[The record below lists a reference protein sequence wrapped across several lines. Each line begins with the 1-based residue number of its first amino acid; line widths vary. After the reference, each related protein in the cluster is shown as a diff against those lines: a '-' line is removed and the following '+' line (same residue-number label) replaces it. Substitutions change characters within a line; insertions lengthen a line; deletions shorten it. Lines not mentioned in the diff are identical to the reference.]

1 MKTVL
6 RKLVGNGSALNG
18 TPTKTRS
25 LELRF
30 GGGLREQDLISL
42 LEAVSSAHRR
52 HWLAFDVE
60 GTPSGVRHSVH
71 APTAFL
77 EQFTSRMRAHAPS
90 VQLSSV
96 EAVGF
101 SPTVCARV
109 SSTRRHLLIR
119 SDVSAQ
125 ASAAILAALTE
136 PLGKDERI
144 LLRTTVRP
152 AAPRRMHPE
161 GARPLLSRNHVDRRH
176 RAQLDAKYDGPL
188 VATDVTLHACAKTPV
203 RARQLVARVL
213 AALRHVQGTCG
224 RLHARRDSPKATIP
238 PTNRGGWAPRLVM
251 SPTEAAGVI
260 GWPLGGPELAGL
272 ELGAAPRLAAP
283 MGIPRGG
290 RPFGVS
296 NARESS
302 GRQIAQPIEGA
313 LNHTVITGPTG
324 AGKSTLLLHLIKSDI
339 DAGRGVFVLDA
350 KGDLVDAVLEHI
362 PQDRQRDVI
371 LLDPS
376 SDMAQPGL
384 RLFPPGTD
392 VELSADFM
400 LATLSELF
408 QDSFGVRSR
417 QYFRLGLVTLGW
429 HEGAT
434 LLDLPRLFHDRAF
447 RGRVL
452 AAVTDPHLVAAWQR
466 FDSLSSA
473 EQVQH
478 LSSPMNKVDE
488 LVSRRSLRS
497 VLGQRHP
504 KLHFGEVLARNRIV
518 LVRLSPGQLGAPATR
533 LLAGLTTWLLFAAVE
548 ARSGLP
554 AADRRPFMAYIDE
567 VAALSALPLPLESV
581 FERARGLGVGLTLS
595 PQSLS
600 QLSRPVQSAA
610 LANAGSFV
618 AFRQAGEQEAK
629 FAAGALPRVSA
640 EELMQLERF
649 EIALRLSF
657 GPGHAT
663 RTMTATTN
671 APPKQCVSDAQAIR
685 EVAASNWGQPVDDT
699 TEPRLLA
706 SRTGTTDSNRRR
718 RSE

>member
-1 MKTVL
+1 MRSAL
-6 RKLVGNGSALNG
+6 RQLVGGPVTRRGA
-18 TPTKTRS
+18 PMTKS

-30 GGGLREQDLISL
+30 GGGLKEQDLIAL
-42 LEAVSSAHRR
+42 LEAVSSANRR
-52 HWLAFDVE
+52 HWAAFDVE
-60 GTPSGVRHSVH
+60 GSASGIRHSVH
-71 APTAFL
+71 APSDFL
-77 EQFTSRMRAHAPS
+77 EMFTSRMRAHAPN
-90 VQLSSV
+90 VQLSTV
-96 EAVGF
+96 DAPGF
-101 SPTVCARV
+101 SPDVCARL

-119 SDVSAQ
+119 DDVAVR

-136 PLGKDERI
+136 PLGENERV

-152 AAPRRMHPE
+152 TSRPRLHPD
-161 GARPLLSRNHVDRRH
+161 GSRPLLGRNRVDRRH
-176 RAQLDAKYDGPL
+176 RPRLDAKYDGPL
-188 VATDVTLHACAKTPV
+188 VATEVTVHACAKTPQ
-203 RARQLVARVL
+203 RARQLATRVVE
-213 AALRHVQGTCG
+213 ALRHVQGTCG
-224 RLHARRDSPKATIP
+224 HLLVRRDAPKATIP
-238 PTNRGGWAPRLVM
+238 PANRGGWVRRMVL
-251 SPTEAAGVI
+251 SPAEAASVI
-260 GWPLGGPELAGL
+260 GWPLGGPDLTGL

-283 MGIPRGG
+283 TALPRAG

-339 DAGRGVFVLDA
+339 DAGRGAFVLDV
-350 KGDLVDAVLEHI
+350 KGDLVDAVLEQI
-362 PQDRQRDVI
+362 PHQRQRDVI

-376 SDMAQPGL
+376 STSLPQPGL

-392 VELSADFM
+392 VELSADLM

-408 QDSFGVRSR
+408 RDSFGVRSR

-429 HEGAT
+429 HQGAT

-452 AAVTDPHLVAAWQR
+452 AGVTDPHLIASWQR
-466 FDSLSSA
+466 FDSLSAA
-473 EQVQH
+473 EQSQH

-548 ARSGLP
+548 ARSAIP

-567 VAALSALPLPLESV
+567 VAALSTLPLPLEGV
-581 FERARGLGVGLTLS
+581 LERARGLGVGLTLS

-600 QLSRPVQSAA
+600 QLGRTVQSAA

-629 FAAGALPRVSA
+629 LAAGALSRVTA
-640 EELMQLERF
+640 EELTQLESF

-663 RTMTATTN
+663 RTMTAKTY
-671 APPKQCVSDAQAIR
+671 APPRERLSDPRVVKEISAR
-685 EVAASNWGQPVDDT
+685 NWGQPADDAG
-699 TEPRLLA
+699 EPKLLPPTA
-706 SRTGTTDSNRRR
+706 DSSGANRQR
-718 RSE
+718 RSQ